1 MNEHK
6 KYRVVC
12 PVTNREGKTY
22 WRAMGIAFP
31 NQDGSTNVY
40 LDGLPVNGKLQIRE
54 WDEAPWSRKD
64 DGGAARPSEGTTS
77 ESLPF

>member
-1 MNEHK
+1 MHDSSK
-6 KYRVVC
+6 KLKVIC
-12 PVTNREGKTY
+12 PIQSREGKTF
-22 WRAMGIAFP
+22 WRLMGVAFP

-54 WDEAPWSRKD
+54 WEDGPWSKKD
-64 DGGAARPSEGTTS
+64 DAPARPAPAGSS